1 MKYHFSE
8 EEFKKNFKWKSLDD
22 KNSDSC
28 RIYHIPDQRFKLF
41 PYKATGKK
49 QSPIV
54 TEMEE
59 VIGEFIKIAMNVTTS
74 NTDFDSVI
82 NRVIEET
89 EIGKDD
95 IQSLSDI
102 IKALFYKNGQFIT
115 NNIGMYVF
123 KGDSDNKSVPRHA
136 VFLNDVL
143 RIDNVDKNKIKTA
156 MKSYLYNVL
165 ERLMIDCI
173 GIKESNEERKSAS
186 YFVVYEDATK
196 KFKKDFHFMLKNGM
210 SSPKELSNLLALY
223 YLYYTSQTCITLDH
237 FGSGSRTDQT
247 KLFFAL
253 DWEKVSANRECCRG
267 GWKLLQENINNI
279 FCHAITLELLNQIE
293 DPEIMIDY
301 IKISEMINLGVIDD
315 KETAK
320 EIKNIEQIYTDAIG
334 DYRDFDSITSHES
347 ISYTDAAIQ
356 HLFQCVKRQFLNTD
370 RKRANEAYVEKLTE
384 FYKNRWLKNRKKA
397 GLVFNLIESD
407 IIFLTKISIQNSDRI
422 RLNDLFIEY
431 EKRGVYLDN
440 ISKGLLQEFFTRL
453 NLLDKKSD
461 SGDAQ
466 YVKRIL

>member
-1 MKYHFSE
+1 MYHFSE
-8 EEFKKNFKWKSLDD
+8 EEFKKNFKWKSLDE
-22 KNSDSC
+22 KSSDSC

-54 TEMEE
+54 IDMEE

-74 NTDFDSVI
+74 NADFDSVI
-82 NRVIEET
+82 NRVIK
-89 EIGKDD
+89 EIDIEKDD
-95 IQSLSDI
+95 IPSLLDI
-102 IKALFYKNGQFIT
+102 IKSLFYKDGQFVA

-136 VFLNDVL
+136 IFLNDVL
-143 RIDNVDKNKIKTA
+143 RIDDTDKKVINTA
-156 MKSYLYNVL
+156 MDLYPYNAL

-173 GIKESNEERKSAS
+173 DTNKNYKKQDKTP
-186 YFVVYEDATK
+186 YFVVYEDAAQ

-237 FGSGSRTDQT
+237 FGSGSRTSQT

-267 GWKLLQENINNI
+267 GCKSLHENVNNI

-293 DPEIMIDY
+293 DTEMMVDY
-301 IKISEMINLGVIDD
+301 IKLSEMIHEGAIDD
-315 KETAK
+315 QQTAK
-320 EIKNIEQIYTDAIG
+320 EIENIEQVYIDAIG
-334 DYRDFDSITSHES
+334 DYTDFNSIAFYESTSS
-347 ISYTDAAIQ
+347 TDTAIQ
-356 HLFQCVKRQFLNTD
+356 HLFKCVKRQFLNTD

-397 GLVFNLIESD
+397 GLVFNLTESD

-422 RLNDLFIEY
+422 RLADLFTEY
-431 EKRGVYLDN
+431 EKRGIYLDN
-440 ISKGLLQEFFTRL
+440 ISKGLLQQFFTRL